1 LKGKNTNKI
10 LSSNGGALE
19 AFLKSIGNSKDE
31 KIWAAEWGGQI
42 FNSHGSNHSKGVCV
56 LIKPNSPL
64 HAEIVELDVNGR
76 SIILCLKTL
85 GEINLNVVNV
95 YAPTDPRE
103 QIDFINSFS
112 KKIISL
118 TNTPNLIIAGDWN
131 TTLNPL
137 DKQGGLTWKET
148 NYKNSLV
155 HFIKEANLVD
165 IYRKL
170 HPKNKS
176 YTHESKPLKLKS
188 RKYFFLNKW

>member
-1 LKGKNTNKI
+1 M
-10 LSSNGGALE
+10 
-19 AFLKSIGNSKDE
+19 
-31 KIWAAEWGGQI
+31 
-42 FNSHGSNHSKGVCV
+42 CV

-64 HAEIVELDVNGR
+64 HVEIVELDVNGR
-76 SIILCLKTL
+76 FIILCLKTP
-85 GEINLNVVNV
+85 GETNLNVVNV

-118 TNTPNLIIAGDWN
+118 TNTSSLIIAGDWN

-148 NYKNSLV
+148 NYRNSLV

-176 YTHESKPLKLKS
+176 YTNESKPLKLKS
-188 RKYFFLNKW
+188 RIDFFLISGKFQPDITKVETRASIAPDHKAVFLSMNLNEEFKRGWKFNNTLL